1 MEGNRKLLRQSTYHV
16 TALHH
21 QLSPLLLHSYS
32 PLPLC
37 HHFSHPF
44 KSTPPLQIQSYRISI
59 NNPYINHIHN
69 VQVFISDPH
78 GVFELVLFLLIYEAV
93 KGTSSSSN
101 TRAAASSLSNGSN
114 VGICYVS
121 CTCEEDVWQVS

>member
-1 MEGNRKLLRQSTYHV
+1 M
-16 TALHH
+16 
-21 QLSPLLLHSYS
+21 
-32 PLPLC
+32 
-37 HHFSHPF
+37 
-44 KSTPPLQIQSYRISI
+44 
-59 NNPYINHIHN
+59 NNI
-69 VQVFISDPH
+69 QVFISDPH